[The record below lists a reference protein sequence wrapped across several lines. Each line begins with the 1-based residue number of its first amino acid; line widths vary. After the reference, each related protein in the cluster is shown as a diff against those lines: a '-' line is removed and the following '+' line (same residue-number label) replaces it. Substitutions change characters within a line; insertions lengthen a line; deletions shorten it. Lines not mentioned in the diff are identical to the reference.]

1 VIREMKYAVIV
12 EEGETSFG
20 AHVPDL
26 PGCVAVAET
35 KKEVLE
41 LIQEQSSFISKVC
54 EKMAKQFLNLLRALN
69 TSRSEPHNEKALLSA
84 GSLQRTLTCAGPPS
98 SPGADLCSVVELN

>member
-1 VIREMKYAVIV
+1 MRYAVIV

-35 KKEVLE
+35 KQEVLE
-41 LIQEQSSFISKVC
+41 LIQEAIAFHLEGLREDGQPIPPPASSV
-54 EKMAKQFLNLLRALN
+54 EYVDVRA
-69 TSRSEPHNEKALLSA
+69 A
-84 GSLQRTLTCAGPPS
+84 
-98 SPGADLCSVVELN
+98 